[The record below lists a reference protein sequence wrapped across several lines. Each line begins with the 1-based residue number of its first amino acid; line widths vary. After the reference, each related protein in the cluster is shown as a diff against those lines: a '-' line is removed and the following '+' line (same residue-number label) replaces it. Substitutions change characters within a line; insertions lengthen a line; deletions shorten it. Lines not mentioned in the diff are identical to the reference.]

1 MRWIRSTRK
10 GTNRELRREE
20 RKKWTGWPECET
32 GNSRPARGDERGRRR
47 SRGEKGRPKMTIEQH
62 TIEPKR
68 LRKAGIPGKRER
80 TAQNHTQTPEMYNA
94 EQPNKVS

>member
-1 MRWIRSTRK
+1 MELLQECGLEKGDPPRAMRWIRSTRK

-68 LRKAGIPGKRER
+68 LRRQE
-80 TAQNHTQTPEMYNA
+80 
-94 EQPNKVS
+94 